1 MEHLLLLLLQ
11 MLIHQLIHKYK
22 MTLTSKSKFFFT
34 KTKNL
39 FRTKVEKNFWSLCAK
54 LYNSQVVHILECTHS
69 RVCAGFY
76 MYVLRSSLVC
86 DKLDHGC
93 SGEGRLAT

>member
-1 MEHLLLLLLQ
+1 MRVQ
-11 MLIHQLIHKYK
+11 A
-22 MTLTSKSKFFFT
+22 
-34 KTKNL
+34 
-39 FRTKVEKNFWSLCAK
+39 LCAK